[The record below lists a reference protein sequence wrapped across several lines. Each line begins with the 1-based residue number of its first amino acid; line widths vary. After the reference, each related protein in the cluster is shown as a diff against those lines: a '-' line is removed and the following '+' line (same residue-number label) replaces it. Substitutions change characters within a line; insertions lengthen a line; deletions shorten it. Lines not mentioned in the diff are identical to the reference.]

1 MENLIR
7 AVVLTLGK
15 GQVEAFITGD
25 FNFESPSQLKM
36 VALGNELGDVRNQII
51 KQMRSEL
58 GYKS

>member
-1 MENLIR
+1 M
-7 AVVLTLGK
+7 VLKSGERS
-15 GQVEAFITGD
+15 VEAFITGD

-36 VALGNELGDVRNQII
+36 VALGNGLGDVRNQII

>member
-1 MENLIR
+1 M
-7 AVVLTLGK
+7 VLTLGK